1 MDLRTCYEQLG
12 GSYNDVLSRIPSE
25 RLVDK
30 FLRKF
35 LTDESFAG
43 LCSAMAAGSRS
54 EAFLMAHTLK
64 GVCANLG
71 FARLFRSAAVL
82 TELLRPEADAIS
94 ADAAEALD
102 PVREDYALTV
112 GVIRA
117 YIGEEG

>member
-12 GSYNDVLSRIPSE
+12 GSYDDVLGRIPSE

-35 LTDESFAG
+35 LADESFSG

-64 GVCANLG
+64 GVCSNLG
-71 FARLFRSAAVL
+71 FTRLFRSAAAL
-82 TELLRPEADAIS
+82 TELLRPEADAVPAG
-94 ADAAEALD
+94 ADALLD
-102 PVREDYALTV
+102 AVREDYALTV

>member
-12 GSYNDVLSRIPSE
+12 GSSNDVLSRIPSE
-25 RLVDK
+25 RLEDK

-35 LTDESFAG
+35 LTEESFAG

-71 FARLFRSAAVL
+71 FTRLFRSTAAL
-82 TELLRPEADAIS
+82 TELLRPEADAVPAG
-94 ADAAEALD
+94 ADALLD
-102 PVREDYALTV
+102 AVREDYALTV

-117 YIGEEG
+117 YIGEIQ

>member
-12 GSYNDVLSRIPSE
+12 GSYDDVLGRIPSE

-35 LTDESFAG
+35 LADESFSG
-43 LCSAMAAGSRS
+43 LCSAMTSGSRS

-71 FARLFRSAAVL
+71 FTRLFRSASAL
-82 TELLRPEADAIS
+82 TELLRPEADAIPAG
-94 ADAAEALD
+94 ADALLNA
-102 PVREDYALTV
+102 VREDYALTV

>member
-71 FARLFRSAAVL
+71 FTRLFRSTAAL

>member
-71 FARLFRSAAVL
+71 FTRLFRSTAAL
-82 TELLRPEADAIS
+82 TELLRPEADAIPDE
-94 ADAAEALD
+94 AIEALE

>member
-12 GSYNDVLSRIPSE
+12 GSYDDVLSRIPSE

-35 LTDESFAG
+35 LADESFAG

-71 FARLFRSAAVL
+71 FARLFRSTAAL

-94 ADAAEALD
+94 AEAAEALD

-112 GVIRA
+112 DVIRA

>member
-71 FARLFRSAAVL
+71 FTRLFRSAAAL

>member
-12 GSYNDVLSRIPSE
+12 GSYDDVLSRIPSE

-35 LTDESFAG
+35 LSDESFAG

-71 FARLFRSAAVL
+71 FTRLFQSACAL
-82 TELLRPEADAIS
+82 TELLRPVGDAIP
-94 ADAAEALD
+94 AAAAEALE

>member
-12 GSYNDVLSRIPSE
+12 GSYDDVLSRIPSE

-35 LTDESFAG
+35 LADESFAG

-71 FARLFRSAAVL
+71 FARLFRSTAAL

-112 GVIRA
+112 DVIRA

>member
-71 FARLFRSAAVL
+71 FTRLFRSAAAL
-82 TELLRPEADAIS
+82 TELLRPEADAIPAG
-94 ADAAEALD
+94 ADALLD
-102 PVREDYALTV
+102 AVREDYALTV

>member
-71 FARLFRSAAVL
+71 FTRLFRSTAAL
-82 TELLRPEADAIS
+82 TELLRPEADAVPAG
-94 ADAAEALD
+94 ADALLD
-102 PVREDYALTV
+102 AVREDYALTV

>member
-12 GSYNDVLSRIPSE
+12 GSYDDVLGRIPSE

-35 LTDESFAG
+35 LADKSFSS

-54 EAFLMAHTLK
+54 EAFLLAHTLK

-71 FARLFRSAAVL
+71 FTRLFHSAASL
-82 TELLRPEADAIS
+82 TELLRPEADAIPTG
-94 ADAAEALD
+94 AEALLD
-102 PVREDYALTV
+102 AVREDYALTV

>member
-12 GSYNDVLSRIPSE
+12 GSYDDVLSRIPSE

-71 FARLFRSAAVL
+71 FTRLFRSVAAL
-82 TELLRPEADAIS
+82 TELLRPEADAIP
-94 ADAAEALD
+94 AGAAEALE

>member
-71 FARLFRSAAVL
+71 FARLFRSTAAL

>member
-12 GSYNDVLSRIPSE
+12 GSYDDVLSRIPSE
-25 RLVDK
+25 RLEDK
-30 FLRKF
+30 FLRNF
-35 LTDESFAG
+35 LADESFAG

-71 FARLFRSAAVL
+71 FARLFRSTAAL

-112 GVIRA
+112 DVIRA

>member
-12 GSYNDVLSRIPSE
+12 GSYDDVLSRIPSE

-71 FARLFRSAAVL
+71 FTRLFRSTAAL
-82 TELLRPEADAIS
+82 TELLRPEADAVPAG
-94 ADAAEALD
+94 ADALLD
-102 PVREDYALTV
+102 AVREDYALTV

>member
-12 GSYNDVLSRIPSE
+12 GSYDDVLSRIPSE

-35 LTDESFAG
+35 LTDGSFAG

-71 FARLFRSAAVL
+71 FTRLFQSAAAL
-82 TELLRPEADAIS
+82 TELLRPEADAIPT
-94 ADAAEALD
+94 AAAEALE

-117 YIGEEG
+117 YTGEA

>member
-12 GSYNDVLSRIPSE
+12 GSYDDVLSRIPSE

-71 FARLFRSAAVL
+71 FARLFRSTAAL

>member
-71 FARLFRSAAVL
+71 FARLFRSTAAL

-112 GVIRA
+112 DVIRA

>member
-71 FARLFRSAAVL
+71 FTRLFRSTAVL
-82 TELLRPEADAIS
+82 TELLRPEADAIPDE
-94 ADAAEALD
+94 AIEALE

>member
-12 GSYNDVLSRIPSE
+12 GSYDDVLSRIPSE

-35 LTDESFAG
+35 FTDESFAG

-54 EAFLMAHTLK
+54 EAFLKAHTLK

-71 FARLFRSAAVL
+71 FTRLFRSAAVL
-82 TELLRPEADAIS
+82 TELLRPEADAIPDE
-94 ADAAEALD
+94 AIEALD

>member
-1 MDLRTCYEQLG
+1 MDLRTCYEQLS

-35 LTDESFAG
+35 LADESFTG
-43 LCSAMAAGSRS
+43 LCTAMAAGNRS

-71 FARLFRSAAVL
+71 FSRLFRSAAAL
-82 TELLRPEADAIS
+82 TELLRPETDTIPADAI
-94 ADAAEALD
+94 EALE

-117 YIGEEG
+117 YIGEAQ